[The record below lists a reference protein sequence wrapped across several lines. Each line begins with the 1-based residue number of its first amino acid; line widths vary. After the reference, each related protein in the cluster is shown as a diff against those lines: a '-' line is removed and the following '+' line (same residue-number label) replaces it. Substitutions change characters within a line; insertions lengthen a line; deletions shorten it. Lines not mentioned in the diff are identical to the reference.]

1 MDSYWQWNKD
11 NFPWHYDP
19 SSKESDVQYVG
30 RFVSN
35 KLQEGVDNVIKN
47 FKEDDVYDEVSIKGE
62 PYNDE
67 AKEIMEG
74 YHNDLTRAGYTSH
87 NTGGR
92 QTTSSSQPRDWHSSS
107 SMTPAW
113 WWPALNNIREEVSL
127 LLAFTL
133 KIKKQGA
140 ARQTTIAFAIRD
152 IRICG

>member
-30 RFVSN
+30 RFISDR
-35 KLQEGVDNVIKN
+35 LQEGVDNVVKN
-47 FKEDDVYDEVSIKGE
+47 FTENDVYDEVSIKGE
-62 PYNDE
+62 PFNDE

-92 QTTSSSQPRDWHSSS
+92 QTRENL
-107 SMTPAW
+107 PAIFSI
-113 WWPALNNIREEVSL
+113 LGEVSGL
-127 LLAFTL
+127 WNPQLMFLEQPPGKFVPWH
-133 KIKKQGA
+133 
-140 ARQTTIAFAIRD
+140 RD
-152 IRICG
+152 SYNNYRRNYWR